1 MRAPTIIAL
10 GFWLICGCGYDA
22 SRNPPSLTRA
32 DGLRLLVSSTS
43 RSPALLIVL
52 PGRNE
57 SEHAVEV
64 LFPEHVTART
74 TPGAEPEHLYLSW
87 AGERP
92 AWRQMGHS
100 IEYERD
106 LPKSVHML
114 ARATL
119 TDDGVLFHYE
129 FTNHSKTPFDMIYAV
144 TDPRMKSEF
153 HDVRL
158 ERTYVHHRDGF
169 DLLASEMPARR
180 TMPLQEW
187 LPARYLASFRW
198 PVPAQRVEKRADGIT
213 YYYKSRAVDEP
224 FIATLSADRKW
235 VIASF
240 SRDAGNVW
248 SNPELTCQHV
258 DPQVTLPAGRTATTE
273 VKLLVMPATLAA
285 AYERAVQQRAAL
297 N

>member
-1 MRAPTIIAL
+1 MRGTAIVVL
-10 GFWLICGCGYDA
+10 GLWLVCGYRPPA
-22 SRNPPSLTRA
+22 NLPSLTRA
-32 DGLRLLVSSTS
+32 DGLRLLVSTTS
-43 RSPALLIVL
+43 RSPVLLIVL
-52 PGRNE
+52 PGRSE

-64 LFPEHVTART
+64 VFPEHVTART
-74 TPGAEPEHLYLSW
+74 TAGAEPEHLYLSQT
-87 AGERP
+87 GEP
-92 AWRQMGHS
+92 PVWRRVGNS
-100 IEYERD
+100 IEYDRD

-129 FTNHSKTPFDMIYAV
+129 FTNHSKTPYDMIYAV

-153 HDVRL
+153 RDVRL

-169 DLLASEMPARR
+169 DLLASETPARL
-180 TMPLQEW
+180 TMPLQKW

-198 PVPAQRVEKRADGIT
+198 PVPAQRIERRGDGIT
-213 YYYKSRAVDEP
+213 YYYKSRAVDAP
-224 FIATLSADRKW
+224 FIATVSADRKW

-258 DPQVTLPAGRTATTE
+258 DPQVVLPAGRTVITE

-285 AYERAVQQRAAL
+285 AYHRAVQQRAAL